1 MDEKQGICA
10 KKIYSFDIIV
20 YKGFIM
26 SIKDELDLLKK
37 QILSENQRKLE
48 PEAAVQAEPSAGA
61 RKMPDDSGAKKRK
74 RTLNRPSRREAHIVY
89 YGLNGMSN
97 VRKVQF
103 SYALTGRTNQIG
115 ILQKMK
121 GKKLGRGCLLV
132 PAVNLGDMQE
142 FFKYW
147 NVDVATQKIL
157 LLD

>member
-1 MDEKQGICA
+1 MG
-10 KKIYSFDIIV
+10 
-20 YKGFIM
+20 
-26 SIKDELDLLKK
+26 IKDELDLLKK

-48 PEAAVQAEPSAGA
+48 PGAAVQAELSVGA
-61 RKMPDDSGAKKRK
+61 RKIPEDSGAKKRK
-74 RTLNRPSRREAHIVY
+74 HTLNRPGRREAHIVY

-103 SYALTGRTNQIG
+103 SYALTGRTHQIG
-115 ILQKMK
+115 VLQKLK

-132 PAVNLGDMQE
+132 PAVNLRDMQE

-147 NVDVATQKIL
+147 TVDIATQKIL